1 MQHKKVDYAE
11 TVEKLEQVNLNNRQ
25 LEEEQRRL
33 QAELSELD
41 DQNQLEHIRPS
52 APTLSNGYSDSD
64 SNNSSTS
71 PTPFRTR
78 VGRDI
83 IVEPAHAVAYRKTEQ
98 LWFAKVTV
106 WRHCLTCTI
115 EWKVFRQNMRQS
127 IDPTVHCFIEVC
139 SISQWTA
146 P

>member
-33 QAELSELD
+33 QAELSELND
-41 DQNQLEHIRPS
+41 FQHIRPS
-52 APTLSNGYSDSD
+52 APTSSNGYSDSD

-71 PTPFRTR
+71 PTTFSTR

-83 IVEPAHAVAYRKTEQ
+83 LVEPAHAVTYRKTEQ
-98 LWFAKVTV
+98 AWFAKV
-106 WRHCLTCTI
+106 I
-115 EWKVFRQNMRQS
+115 
-127 IDPTVHCFIEVC
+127 VC
-139 SISQWTA
+139 CQPPLYPALPELQPSV
-146 P
+146 